1 VRIPYYSQPN
11 VVFNRTGE
19 VLGDANNNN
28 AALIMGNRHRLAAI
42 GDESQA
48 CSWPTAATA
57 ASATASSAS
66 RSAVGTSDVKTK
78 KEGKEGAGKERE
90 GCLDSLYHFS
100 DCLVV
105 RHDSTFSF
113 HTATEYCTRG
123 LMNYMD
129 TKAKCRHLKVLTC
142 KG

>member
-19 VLGDANNNN
+19 ALGDANNNN

-66 RSAVGTSDVKTK
+66 RSAVGTPTEKNK
-78 KEGKEGAGKERE
+78 KEGAGKERE
-90 GCLDSLYHFS
+90 DCLDSLYHFA

-105 RHDSTFSF
+105 RHDSIFSF
-113 HTATEYCTRG
+113 YTAHR
-123 LMNYMD
+123 
-129 TKAKCRHLKVLTC
+129 VLNSWTN
-142 KG
+142 